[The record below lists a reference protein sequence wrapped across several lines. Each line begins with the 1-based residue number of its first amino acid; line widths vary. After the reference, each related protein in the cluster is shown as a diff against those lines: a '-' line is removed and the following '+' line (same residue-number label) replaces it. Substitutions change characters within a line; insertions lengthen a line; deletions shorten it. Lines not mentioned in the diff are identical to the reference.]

1 MREGEGEK
9 EREGEREEERERGR
23 KGGRGDQGGGER
35 GGEEGGREGEKEGR
49 IFLFLSAKNG
59 VSYYRGTNL
68 KGVSPGGRGRRN
80 IHMSTE
86 SEFWR
91 EVYSR
96 KKR

>member
-1 MREGEGEK
+1 MREGDVEK
-9 EREGEREEERERGR
+9 EREGGREGETERGR
-23 KGGRGDQGGGER
+23 KGGRGEQGRGKGGGGR
-35 GGEEGGREGEKEGR
+35 KNGREKMREGY
-49 IFLFLSAKNG
+49 FLFPSAKNG